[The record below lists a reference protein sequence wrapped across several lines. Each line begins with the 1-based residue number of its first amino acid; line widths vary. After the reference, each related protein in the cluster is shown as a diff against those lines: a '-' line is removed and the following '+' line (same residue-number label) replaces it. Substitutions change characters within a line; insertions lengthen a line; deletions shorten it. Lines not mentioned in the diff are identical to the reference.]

1 MKKFWTIY
9 TVLCCIFC
17 CEIASAQNLTK
28 ISGTVLDENNA
39 PLAGVTVSVNGKGA
53 TLSTSDGSFTLTN
66 VPTGATISF
75 SFIGYETETVTV
87 NHPKTVEAI
96 RLIPAENAMREI
108 TVVGYGKQE
117 RRDITGSV
125 SSVKLDEQ
133 KSFLSVDQL
142 LQGRAPGV
150 FVSNSSGALGGANLL
165 TIRGVSSII
174 GENNPLY
181 VVDGVP
187 IYGTDRSANS
197 VGTSGGSV
205 SAISMGGTST
215 GGGTLTNNMDLNYSF
230 EQNPLLSINPEDIES
245 IEILKDAF
253 ATSIYG
259 SRGSAGVI
267 LITTK
272 SGSRDRTA
280 INVSYTMSID
290 QPIGKL
296 DLLTGDEYAQ
306 IYSQYYPSDVYRA
319 GYNTD
324 WQDAVTRNA
333 LSHNLSASISGG
345 NTRTRYFFSL
355 SYANNESYIINNDLQ
370 RYSARL
376 NLDTQLNDKFTLGA
390 NVTLSFID
398 NNALTAPTVYKD
410 AILRAPNLPIYNED
424 GSYYYGH
431 DLNTKGNNDNYN
443 PVAYAND
450 VTSQSKNITTIGN
463 TYLQYDVTNW
473 LQLKTEL
480 GINISNGR
488 SYVYK
493 PELPEEVADL
503 TPNNQASENDALKYR
518 IVTNNTITVNK
529 VFNERHYLQA
539 VLGESYEIGHEY
551 NSQIYG
557 SNFFSSAIKGIGS
570 AQTTRVGAAS
580 EDTWALLSAFARVNY
595 QLMRRYLFGVS
606 YRIDGSSRYNRLHR
620 FINIPAVSAAWR
632 LSEEDFIAY
641 NAPWIDEMKIRGSI
655 GWTSQDANNSY
666 YGAQAIYVLNTASSY
681 GNEQFLSMSQ
691 PSNVNLDWE
700 RTITYDLGLDFS
712 AFKERLKLTVDYYYK
727 RTTDMLFSSDLPAYT
742 GYSTQYQNIA
752 DMQNQGVEIQLISD
766 NIVRKN
772 FLWQTILNLSR
783 NSNKIL
789 KLNFEGNQL
798 DQANSSFKYYAVGYP
813 MAQWYLHEWVGV
825 DPNTGDPIWRLA
837 DGSTTTVPPASNY
850 ETSTDNKKVCGT
862 AEPKFYGSFTNILT
876 FKGFELNTMFTFS
889 VGGHMINSTRA
900 QLLTYATET
909 ANNLSRDI
917 LDFWQIPGQ
926 TTDIPKLK
934 NSSIVNNY
942 DYTSSITTTRF
953 LEKSSYLRL
962 KTLEFSYS
970 LPKQVLRRT
979 RTFNQIK
986 LFVVLTN
993 VFTISPYSG
1002 LDPEVSAF
1010 GSSATA
1016 AGYDNLTMPSSRS
1029 YQFGI
1034 RFGL

>member
-1 MKKFWTIY
+1 
-9 TVLCCIFC
+9 
-17 CEIASAQNLTK
+17 
-28 ISGTVLDENNA
+28 
-39 PLAGVTVSVNGKGA
+39 
-53 TLSTSDGSFTLTN
+53 
-66 VPTGATISF
+66 
-75 SFIGYETETVTV
+75 
-87 NHPKTVEAI
+87 
-96 RLIPAENAMREI
+96 
-108 TVVGYGKQE
+108 
-117 RRDITGSV
+117 
-125 SSVKLDEQ
+125 
-133 KSFLSVDQL
+133 
-142 LQGRAPGV
+142 
-150 FVSNSSGALGGANLL
+150 
-165 TIRGVSSII
+165 
-174 GENNPLY
+174 
-181 VVDGVP
+181 
-187 IYGTDRSANS
+187 
-197 VGTSGGSV
+197 
-205 SAISMGGTST
+205 
-215 GGGTLTNNMDLNYSF
+215 
-230 EQNPLLSINPEDIES
+230 
-245 IEILKDAF
+245 
-253 ATSIYG
+253 
-259 SRGSAGVI
+259 
-267 LITTK
+267 
-272 SGSRDRTA
+272 
-280 INVSYTMSID
+280 
-290 QPIGKL
+290 
-296 DLLTGDEYAQ
+296 
-306 IYSQYYPSDVYRA
+306 
-319 GYNTD
+319 
-324 WQDAVTRNA
+324 
-333 LSHNLSASISGG
+333 
-345 NTRTRYFFSL
+345 
-355 SYANNESYIINNDLQ
+355 
-370 RYSARL
+370 
-376 NLDTQLNDKFTLGA
+376 
-390 NVTLSFID
+390 
-398 NNALTAPTVYKD
+398 
-410 AILRAPNLPIYNED
+410 
-424 GSYYYGH
+424 
-431 DLNTKGNNDNYN
+431 
-443 PVAYAND
+443 
-450 VTSQSKNITTIGN
+450 
-463 TYLQYDVTNW
+463 
-473 LQLKTEL
+473 
-480 GINISNGR
+480 
-488 SYVYK
+488 
-493 PELPEEVADL
+493 
-503 TPNNQASENDALKYR
+503 
-518 IVTNNTITVNK
+518 
-529 VFNERHYLQA
+529 
-539 VLGESYEIGHEY
+539 
-551 NSQIYG
+551 
-557 SNFFSSAIKGIGS
+557 
-570 AQTTRVGAAS
+570 
-580 EDTWALLSAFARVNY
+580 
-595 QLMRRYLFGVS
+595 MRRYLFGVS

-850 ETSTDNKKVCGT
+850 KTSTDNKKVCGT

>member
-1 MKKFWTIY
+1 
-9 TVLCCIFC
+9 
-17 CEIASAQNLTK
+17 
-28 ISGTVLDENNA
+28 
-39 PLAGVTVSVNGKGA
+39 
-53 TLSTSDGSFTLTN
+53 
-66 VPTGATISF
+66 
-75 SFIGYETETVTV
+75 
-87 NHPKTVEAI
+87 
-96 RLIPAENAMREI
+96 
-108 TVVGYGKQE
+108 
-117 RRDITGSV
+117 
-125 SSVKLDEQ
+125 
-133 KSFLSVDQL
+133 
-142 LQGRAPGV
+142 
-150 FVSNSSGALGGANLL
+150 
-165 TIRGVSSII
+165 
-174 GENNPLY
+174 
-181 VVDGVP
+181 
-187 IYGTDRSANS
+187 
-197 VGTSGGSV
+197 
-205 SAISMGGTST
+205 
-215 GGGTLTNNMDLNYSF
+215 
-230 EQNPLLSINPEDIES
+230 
-245 IEILKDAF
+245 
-253 ATSIYG
+253 
-259 SRGSAGVI
+259 
-267 LITTK
+267 
-272 SGSRDRTA
+272 
-280 INVSYTMSID
+280 MS
-290 QPIGKL
+290 
-296 DLLTGDEYAQ
+296 
-306 IYSQYYPSDVYRA
+306 
-319 GYNTD
+319 
-324 WQDAVTRNA
+324 RNA

-345 NTRTRYFFSL
+345 NSRTRYFFSL

-493 PELPEEVADL
+493 PELPAEVADL
-503 TPNNQASENDALKYR
+503 TPNDRASENNALKYR
-518 IVTNNTITVNK
+518 IVNNNTITVNK
-529 VFNERHYLQA
+529 VFNDRHYLQA
-539 VLGESYEIGHEY
+539 VLGQSYEIGHEY

-570 AQTTRVGAAS
+570 AQTSRVGAAS

-752 DMQNQGVEIQLISD
+752 DMQNQGIEIQVISD

-813 MAQWYLHEWVGV
+813 MAQRYLHEWVGV

-1002 LDPEVSAF
+1002 LDPEVIAF